1 MNNMIDD
8 IFDDARSIVGLT
20 GMLMQYSDQMDRMDR
35 TDYLLAQDDQS
46 MHQRMMEIKSKLSAR
61 DQMRLFDYIYRRA
74 K

>member
-1 MNNMIDD
+1 MNKNFT

-20 GMLMQYSDQMDRMDR
+20 GVLLRYQDRINHTDQI
-35 TDYLLAQDDQS
+35 DYMFVQNDQQF
-46 MHQRMMEIKSKLSAR
+46 HEHMMEIKSKLSAR

>member
-1 MNNMIDD
+1 MDNNIFP
-8 IFDDARSIVGLT
+8 FDDARSIVGLT
-20 GMLMQYSDQMDRMDR
+20 GILMQCSDQLDRMDR

-46 MHQRMMEIKSKLSAR
+46 IHQHMMEIKSKLSAR

>member
-1 MNNMIDD
+1 MSDVDNF

-20 GMLMQYSDQMDRMDR
+20 GMLMQYNDQMDRMDR
-35 TDYLLAQDDQS
+35 TDYILAQDDQS
-46 MHQRMMEIKSKLSAR
+46 IHQHIMEIKSKLSAR

>member
-1 MNNMIDD
+1 MSDVDNF

-20 GMLMQYSDQMDRMDR
+20 GILMQYSDQLDRMDR

-46 MHQRMMEIKSKLSAR
+46 MHQHMMEIKSKLSAR